1 MAVHVCNSSAW
12 VRVRETHPRGLL
24 DSHSNILLTCSFLL
38 WAEGHSWM
46 NNYLTF
52 LGIPT
57 FRPIIQLYL
66 RNNFGQKG
74 TGNYPYILQFSAD
87 SLFRNGDIKEIQTP
101 FRGPSGVLYWRPPSP
116 I

>member
-1 MAVHVCNSSAW
+1 
-12 VRVRETHPRGLL
+12 
-24 DSHSNILLTCSFLL
+24 
-38 WAEGHSWM
+38 M
-46 NNYLTF
+46 NNYLTS

-57 FRPIIQLYL
+57 FRPIVQLYL
-66 RNNFGQKG
+66 KNNFGQKG